1 MKKRLSVIADDNIIC
16 VDGECISIESK
27 LSFVLENNIHSIQ
40 WDHVN
45 KKGEI
50 EYKDGSPNKKIDTI
64 EKYKYFI
71 EVFNLQAEENQRRI
85 TEEQKQSEINTD
97 WEAIFKSIRNGKLYE
112 SDWTQ
117 MPDNNLSEEQ
127 KNQWRIYRQ
136 SLRDLPEK
144 ISDYKLLCKDST
156 HNDWP
161 KPPI

>member
-1 MKKRLSVIADDNIIC
+1 MKKRLTVVADDNMIC
-16 VDGECISIESK
+16 VDDQCIIIESN
-27 LSFVLENNIHSIQ
+27 LSFGLEHNIHAIH
-40 WDHVN
+40 WDNVN

-50 EYKDGSPNKKIDTI
+50 EYTDGSPNKKIDTI

-71 EVFNLQAEENQRRI
+71 EVFNLQSEENQRRI
-85 TEEQKQSEINTD
+85 KEEQEQSELNTD
-97 WEAIFKSIRNGKLYE
+97 WETIFKNIRSGKLYE

-117 MPDNNLSEEQ
+117 IPDNNLSEEQ

-144 ISDYKLLCKDST
+144 VSDYKLLCKDLA

-161 KPPI
+161 KPPV